1 MPKPTQMPIGLQL
14 TRSAKDIGAAFNEAL
29 VEAGGSLPI
38 WIVLISLK
46 TQRRGNQRELARAVG
61 IQGATLTHHLNAM
74 ERDGLITRRRA
85 PDNRRIHLVELTEQ
99 GEAMFHRLRTAAI
112 AFDRSLR
119 AGITDE
125 ELAAF
130 TSVLNRLHGNVSSDD
145 QPSDAA
151 QPGEQ

>member
-1 MPKPTQMPIGLQL
+1 MPAQVPIGLQL

-29 VEAGGSLPI
+29 ADAGGSLPV

-46 TQRRGNQRELARAVG
+46 TMRLGNQRELARAVG

-85 PDNRRIHLVELTEQ
+85 PDNRRIHVVEMTEQ
-99 GEAMFHRLRTAAI
+99 GDALFHRLRAAAV
-112 AFDRSLR
+112 AFDRRLR
-119 AGITDE
+119 AGIGEE
-125 ELAAF
+125 ELVTFA
-130 TSVLNRLHGNVSSDD
+130 SVLNRLHANVSDD
-145 QPSDAA
+145 QPRDTD